1 MGPSRWRFVVLTL
14 PCLQEM
20 DIEVD
25 ENGTLDLS
33 MKKPIKREGSLS
45 GTSPGMRSPD
55 PSSSS
60 SSSVPHSGL
69 TSPTLLAYKQ
79 EEWEGPLDYTKPHRQ
94 RDEDGEE
101 VRSESFYFPK
111 RVKQLAPKTRPQRH
125 APKDTPPQTRP
136 QRHAPVLFSG
146 RCLKRVR
153 SVKVLSEFPVTLI
166 TGSVAAGSVPSSP
179 RNRPSLPRPS
189 SSLYYS
195 WAGGERERPPG
206 GAVSGALHQPRSSK
220 C

>member
-125 APKDTPPQTRP
+125 AP
-136 QRHAPVLFSG
+136 VLFSG
-146 RCLKRVR
+146 GCLKCVR